1 MSMLSSVFSCRS
13 VSRLVALGLAGSLGA
28 SVHAQG
34 VPPASATAA
43 PVAVAAA
50 VASPAPAAPASG
62 GKVVASGVV
71 PDDATRQAVLQQLRA
86 TYGVDRVE
94 DQLGVGQLVAPP
106 SWGESLRKILALPAL
121 KQVRRGSLKVRGN
134 VIEITG
140 EVDNEALRQ
149 QVVSDIST
157 QLNPTYTVRNALRV
171 VAAPS
176 QQAQVD
182 ATLANRTIEFL
193 PASATLTPN
202 GQRILDE
209 LVPVLSQLQ
218 GKRFEVVGHTDADGD
233 RQINIVL
240 STNRANAVRQ
250 YLAAKGVPYQAI
262 LTSGAGPDRPVAGN
276 DTPEGRARNRR
287 IEFKILN

>member
-1 MSMLSSVFSCRS
+1 MSMPSVTEFRA
-13 VSRLVALGLAGSLGA
+13 LVAALIAAGCIGLPL
-28 SVHAQG
+28 SVQAQ
-34 VPPASATAA
+34 SA
-43 PVAVAAA
+43 PVAVPPVAP
-50 VASPAPAAPASG
+50 VASEPSAG

-71 PDDATRQAVLQQLRA
+71 PDEATRQAVLQQLRA
-86 TYGVDRVE
+86 SYGVDRVE

-106 SWGESLRKILALPAL
+106 SWSESLRKILAQPSL
-121 KQVRRGSLKVRGN
+121 KQVRRGALKVRGN

-171 VAAPS
+171 AAAPS

-182 ATLANRTIEFL
+182 AALAQRTIEFL

-209 LVPVLSQLQ
+209 LVPILSQLQ

-233 RQINIVL
+233 RSINIAL